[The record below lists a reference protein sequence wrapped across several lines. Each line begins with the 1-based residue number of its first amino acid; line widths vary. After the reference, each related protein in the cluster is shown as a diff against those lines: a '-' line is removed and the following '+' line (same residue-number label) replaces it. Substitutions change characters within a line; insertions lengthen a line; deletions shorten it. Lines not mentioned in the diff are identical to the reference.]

1 MSENVKISVGTEL
14 HVAVAVPDT
23 YDATGFADLEYT
35 EVGEVSNIPT
45 FGGTAQIAEFIPIK
59 TGVVNKRKGSINY
72 GSANINL
79 ANLIS
84 DDGQE
89 IMRDGFDGTN
99 RNEVHSIK
107 LYNEEIGTVY
117 FTAMISSW
125 QYNYGDANTINL
137 AESVLE
143 LTNKPVPVEPAT

>member
-23 YDATGFADLEYT
+23 YDATGFAALEYT

-59 TGVVNKRKGSINY
+59 SGVVNKRKGSINY

-79 ANLIS
+79 ANVIS

-125 QYNYGDANTINL
+125 QYNYGDANTINQ

>member
-23 YDATGFADLEYT
+23 YDATGFAALEYT

-79 ANLIS
+79 ANVIS

-125 QYNYGDANTINL
+125 QYNYGDANTINQ

>member
-59 TGVVNKRKGSINY
+59 SGVVNKRKGSINY

-79 ANLIS
+79 ANVIS

-125 QYNYGDANTINL
+125 QYNYGDANTINQ

>member
-79 ANLIS
+79 ANVIS

-125 QYNYGDANTINL
+125 QYNYGDANTINQ

>member
-1 MSENVKISVGTEL
+1 MSDNVKISVGTEL
-14 HVAVAVPDT
+14 HVSVSEPAT
-23 YDATGFADLEYT
+23 YDAAGFAALSYT
-35 EVGEVSNIPT
+35 EVGEVSTIPT

-59 TGVVNKRKGSINY
+59 TGIVNKRKGSINY

-79 ANLIS
+79 ANVVS

-99 RNEVHSIK
+99 RDEIHSVKI
-107 LYNEEIGTVY
+107 YHEEIGTVY

-125 QYNYGDANTINL
+125 QYNYGDANTINQ

-143 LTNKPVPVEPAT
+143 LTNAPVVVEAAT

>member
-14 HVAVAVPDT
+14 HVAVAVPDA

-79 ANLIS
+79 ANVIS

-125 QYNYGDANTINL
+125 QYNYGDANTINQ

>member
-79 ANLIS
+79 ANVIS